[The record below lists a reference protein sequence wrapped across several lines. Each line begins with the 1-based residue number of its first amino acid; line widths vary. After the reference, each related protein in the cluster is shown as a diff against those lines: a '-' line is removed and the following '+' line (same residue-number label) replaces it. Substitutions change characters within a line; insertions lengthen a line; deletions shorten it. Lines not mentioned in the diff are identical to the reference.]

1 MFQNTKMNVLHEEA
15 LLINAAI
22 NDMIG
27 ERQHISVC
35 DYSSTE
41 EDIRLLSLG
50 DTYKVF
56 GWHMW
61 AKFTASRLW
70 ANGAR
75 EQYDVA
81 PLLPLADVINSVEV
95 IESWLDDNVQMGSDI
110 IFDNDVDNTDSAAVL
125 PGVQAA
131 LIYLRSLAK

>member
-1 MFQNTKMNVLHEEA
+1 MINSNELNQLHEEA

-27 ERQHISVC
+27 ERQHISAC
-35 DYSSTE
+35 DYSSSQ

-50 DTYKVF
+50 SNYKAF
-56 GWHMW
+56 HWHMW

-75 EQYDVA
+75 EQYDIA
-81 PLLPLADVINSVEV
+81 PLLPLADTIATVEV
-95 IESWLDDNVQMGSDI
+95 IAQWLEDNVEMGTNI
-110 IFDNDVDNTDSAAVL
+110 IFDNDEDNTDSEKALA
-125 PGVQAA
+125 GVQAA
-131 LIYLRSLAK
+131 LMYLRNQKK